1 MIVYKIDGKA
11 YINLTNK
18 CSNAC
23 TFCVRNTSDRYSE
36 FSLWLK
42 KEPEFD
48 EIIFACREFFDVEE
62 FVFCGYGEPLY
73 RADMIVKVGKFLK
86 ENGKRVRVNTNGQAD
101 LIVGKNVA
109 ESFVGSVDTVSISLN
124 EVTAKDYQTLCRCAY
139 GEEGYFSMLRFA
151 ADCVKAGLRVVF
163 SIVDVIGEEKV
174 KKAREIAEKIG
185 AELRIREL
193 ID

>member
-1 MIVYKIDGKA
+1 MIVYKIDNKA

-23 TFCVRNTSDRYSE
+23 TFCVRSTSDRYSE

-42 KEPEFD
+42 TEPTYE
-48 EIIFACREFFDVEE
+48 EIITACKEFFYLDE

-86 ENGKRVRVNTNGQAD
+86 ENGKKVRVNTNGQAD

-124 EVTAKDYQTLCRCAY
+124 EVTAADYQALCRCAY
-139 GEEGYFSMLRFA
+139 GEEGYYSMLRFA
-151 ADCVKAGLRVVF
+151 SDCVNVGLRVVF
-163 SIVDVIGEEKV
+163 SIVDVIGNEKIE
-174 KKAREIAEKIG
+174 KARKIAADIG
-185 AELRIREL
+185 AELRVREL
-193 ID
+193 IK